1 MAWPQNWR
9 VAVHDSIDS
18 TMDEAR
24 RMAAAGERECFA
36 ILALEQTKGRGRR
49 ERHWVSPRGNLMATL
64 FFSPHVDA
72 ARAATLSF
80 AAGLAVADMI
90 DAAAR
95 KKVASLKWPNDVLID
110 GAKVAGLLVES
121 ASDAGNLVDW
131 VAIGV
136 GVNLLHAPEGT
147 PYPASS
153 LAANGIEMSPAQAIA
168 ALVPAFDRW
177 LRVWESD
184 GFGPIRQ
191 AWLART
197 ALIGRDVTVNLSN
210 ESWTGTAIDLDVSGA
225 LLVRD
230 AQGLTRA
237 VTAGDVFPLG

>member
-1 MAWPQNWR
+1 MTWPQNWR
-9 VAVHDSIDS
+9 VAVHDLIDS

-24 RMAAAGERECFA
+24 RMAASGERESVA

-49 ERHWVSPRGNLMATL
+49 ERHWHSPRGNLMATL
-64 FFSPHVDA
+64 FFAPHVDP

-90 DAAAR
+90 DNAAR
-95 KKVASLKWPNDVLID
+95 KRIASLKWPNDVLID
-110 GAKVAGLLVES
+110 DAKVAGLLVES
-121 ASDAGNLVDW
+121 ASDARNLVDW

-136 GVNLLHAPEGT
+136 GVNLAHAPEGT
-147 PYPASS
+147 PYPATS
-153 LAANGIEMSPAQAIA
+153 LAANGIEISPAQAIA
-168 ALVPAFDRW
+168 ALVPAFDHW
-177 LRVWESD
+177 LRIWETE
-184 GFGPIRQ
+184 GFAPIRT
-191 AWLART
+191 AWLQRA
-197 ALIGRDVTVNLSN
+197 ALIGRDVTVNLAS
-210 ESWTGTAIDLDVSGA
+210 ESWTGMAIDLDASGA